1 MVFDVVRRRPSYPLP
16 RCASTPSSSF
26 KSQAPSGSLRSH
38 TPTGKQESVSTLFS
52 RSLPSRPLTDAER
65 GSLPL
70 GVPDLMASR
79 MRHDATLA
87 PSMLDLRMNR
97 QNLLNEMKL
106 HQGRIVSNQ
115 FALMR
120 PRRKPTAQRPQELE
134 VPGNHDPGHV
144 KRLSVAI
151 RQTLEDEEDPEFKQ
165 QQLRRSLSSAP
176 PPPPSARKK
185 SDVGISRRN
194 TFITFEAEE
203 EDEDAK
209 EVPDIDP
216 TADLDVQRLTKDA
229 YTLEVFNSMEEA
241 PGLGLQKGRI
251 ARALECLSYTLPS
264 KDLIEESLGTL
275 IPKTHKDGVERF
287 NIEEFCVVVHAFE
300 TARKKELQGQFK
312 KLDEDNSGT
321 INVRELRHLLWD
333 KGYTVST
340 EQVIEFF
347 KEVDTDGSGQID
359 MEEFELALQF
369 VSERHGFTKQEAEEL
384 YALFDR
390 YDQDN
395 SNEMT
400 ADELAGAM
408 GWFGS
413 PTTIKQAREVIARF
427 DDDGNGRL
435 CKPEFLVV
443 MRARLEEEISRLRS
457 LFAEFDVD
465 GSGTLST
472 REIRELM
479 MRLGYTLTDEV
490 VEEAV
495 LAIGRFTDPNDADL
509 VFEDVHRL
517 LQVIQKCEAFSKSET
532 EELLA
537 VYRQHDKRAQD
548 ELREFELSRA
558 LNWLGYPLSTSR
570 RNQLWVQIDIDK
582 TGSIDKQEFLKL
594 MRLLREEENVG
605 ANRLLEQHQGNL
617 HLDEWKLRDFLFKL
631 GYAPDRKV
639 VDWALSQSIDGNQDN
654 MPDIIGVVHVLSY
667 IRKAETEKLRR
678 SAGLSHTQAEKV
690 HSKWNSLDTLGRLGK
705 LEDVHRALC
714 DLCRV
719 KQDSGSEEEAF
730 LLNLIR
736 EYQGEDGHVN
746 LNGMCWIVRRFGDM
760 RSEESWHKEVQAVEE
775 LRFNPAQVAQFRE
788 AFVQADTDESGCL
801 QDAEVLAVVQSL
813 LHLDEGPLRDLAHD
827 LEKHVLA
834 MGFNDFDFPTFLRYI
849 KSNVRYA
856 KKMSEFFETTEL
868 DKV

>member
-1 MVFDVVRRRPSYPLP
+1 
-16 RCASTPSSSF
+16 
-26 KSQAPSGSLRSH
+26 
-38 TPTGKQESVSTLFS
+38 VSTLFS
-52 RSLPSRPLTDAER
+52 SLPSRPLTDAER

-151 RQTLEDEEDPEFKQ
+151 RQTLEDEEDPEFKQQPQQQQ

-408 GWFGS
+408 GWS
-413 PTTIKQAREVIARF
+413 
-427 DDDGNGRL
+427 
-435 CKPEFLVV
+435 
-443 MRARLEEEISRLRS
+443 
-457 LFAEFDVD
+457 FAA
-465 GSGTLST
+465 T
-472 REIRELM
+472 
-479 MRLGYTLTDEV
+479 
-490 VEEAV
+490 
-495 LAIGRFTDPNDADL
+495 
-509 VFEDVHRL
+509 
-517 LQVIQKCEAFSKSET
+517 
-532 EELLA
+532 
-537 VYRQHDKRAQD
+537 
-548 ELREFELSRA
+548 
-558 LNWLGYPLSTSR
+558 
-570 RNQLWVQIDIDK
+570 
-582 TGSIDKQEFLKL
+582 QEFV
-594 MRLLREEENVG
+594 MLLS
-605 ANRLLEQHQGNL
+605 ANPQNTNCT
-617 HLDEWKLRDFLFKL
+617 
-631 GYAPDRKV
+631 YC
-639 VDWALSQSIDGNQDN
+639 
-654 MPDIIGVVHVLSY
+654 HVLW
-667 IRKAETEKLRR
+667 AVP
-678 SAGLSHTQAEKV
+678 V
-690 HSKWNSLDTLGRLGK
+690 H
-705 LEDVHRALC
+705 
-714 DLCRV
+714 
-719 KQDSGSEEEAF
+719 
-730 LLNLIR
+730 
-736 EYQGEDGHVN
+736 
-746 LNGMCWIVRRFGDM
+746 
-760 RSEESWHKEVQAVEE
+760 
-775 LRFNPAQVAQFRE
+775 
-788 AFVQADTDESGCL
+788 
-801 QDAEVLAVVQSL
+801 
-813 LHLDEGPLRDLAHD
+813 
-827 LEKHVLA
+827 
-834 MGFNDFDFPTFLRYI
+834 
-849 KSNVRYA
+849 
-856 KKMSEFFETTEL
+856 
-868 DKV
+868 